1 MGEPTSEAELTA
13 RAAAIA
19 GLTLAEL
26 AARLGWP
33 AWDDQEAGG
42 TRRKGRVGQLVEQA
56 LGAASGSSRG
66 PDLPGLGVEIKT
78 LPVGRDGV
86 PRETTF
92 VCTVPLGEL
101 SRTAFEDSVLARRL
115 ARVLFVPIEAE
126 RDLAFGARRVGSAFL
141 WSPSAGQLAQLQ
153 ADWEAV
159 AQLVAAGEVA
169 TLDARLGEVLQVR
182 PKAAHARVRRV
193 IASEDGTLSWEQPR
207 GFYLRRTFTTAI
219 VREALALGP

>member
-1 MGEPTSEAELTA
+1 MGGEPTSEAELIA
-13 RAAAIA
+13 RANAIA

-26 AARLGWP
+26 AAQLGWP
-33 AWDDQEAGG
+33 AWDDQQAGG

-56 LGAASGSSRG
+56 LGAVAGSSRG

-101 SRTAFEDSVLARRL
+101 AHTDFEASVLARRL
-115 ARVLFVPIEAE
+115 ARVLFVPIESE
-126 RDLAFGARRVGSAFL
+126 PTLAFGARRVGSAFL
-141 WSPSAGQLAQLQ
+141 WSPTPGQIAQLR

-159 AQLVAAGEVA
+159 AQRVAAGELA

-182 PKAAHARVRRV
+182 PKAANASVRRV

-207 GFYLRRTFTTAI
+207 GFYLRRAFTTAI
-219 VREALALGP
+219 VREALGL